1 MSEWEEVER
10 ERVSEGDDLLC
21 SPVAHAAL
29 SSDGSVTRSRHAP

>member
-1 MSEWEEVER
+1 MSESEWEEV

-21 SPVAHAAL
+21 SPVAHAAR